1 MCMTFKLPVAEDGSV
16 VAARSMEFPM
26 GMPTQLSVLP
36 ADHAGTGTV
45 GDGGRPK
52 TWTATHGVVGMGVFG
67 HADWLVDGINT
78 AGVSAHLLYM
88 PGGYCSFR
96 KPKGDGSDLSQ
107 LDLAAYLLGT
117 CGSIAEVKAAVA
129 DVNVV
134 GRDPGMG
141 FVPPVHCL
149 VHDTTGSIAIEFHP
163 HGTRVVDNPVGIATN
178 APYLDWH
185 LTNLGNYPGRLGREP
200 AGRSGR
206 RPHPVRTRPGGGPAG
221 IPADYT
227 PPARFVRLFSVLRL
241 VDQAADAHEAELLAL
256 HVCNAFDIPP
266 GAIKEAMGKDLVPE
280 VTVWDAVLNLS
291 TPRYAYRMIGN
302 PETYVVDLA
311 SVDFSTPARLQDLA
325 VDGRL
330 HAHLRLTRSDG
341 EGRAIPTGTMR
352 RSTSPAGG
360 LIAQESVGNSRSICM
375 TSAEFIES

>member
-1 MCMTFKLPVAEDGSV
+1 MCMTFKLPVAGDGTV
-16 VAARSMEFPM
+16 VAGRSMEFPM
-26 GMPTQLSVLP
+26 GMPTQLAVLP
-36 ADHAGTGTV
+36 ADHAGTGSL
-45 GDGGRPK
+45 GGGGHPK

-96 KPKGDGSDLSQ
+96 KPRGDGSDLSQ

-117 CGSIAEVKAAVA
+117 CASIDEVKAAVA
-129 DVNVV
+129 DSNVV

-149 VHDTTGSIAIEFHP
+149 VHDTSGSIAIEFHLR
-163 HGTRVVDNPVGIATN
+163 GTRVVDNPVGIATN

-185 LTNLGNYPGRLGREP
+185 LTNLGNYLGVSSENPPDEAVGGVTLSAPGQGEGLR
-200 AGRSGR
+200 
-206 RPHPVRTRPGGGPAG
+206 G
-221 IPADYT
+221 IPSDYT
-227 PPARFVRLFSVLRL
+227 PSARFVRLFSVLRL
-241 VDQAADAHEAELLAL
+241 VDQADDAHEAEQLAL

-291 TPRYAYRMIGN
+291 TPRYAYRLIGN

-311 SVDFSTPARLQDLA
+311 TVDFCADARLQDLQWK
-325 VDGRL
+325 
-330 HAHLRLTRSDG
+330 G
-341 EGRAIPTGTMR
+341 EFTPV
-352 RSTSPAGG
+352 
-360 LIAQESVGNSRSICM
+360 SV
-375 TSAEFIES
+375 